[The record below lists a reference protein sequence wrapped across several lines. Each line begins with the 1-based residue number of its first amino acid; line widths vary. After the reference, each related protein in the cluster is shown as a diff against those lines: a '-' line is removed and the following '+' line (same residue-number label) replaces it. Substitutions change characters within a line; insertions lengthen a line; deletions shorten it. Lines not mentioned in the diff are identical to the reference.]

1 MMVATT
7 DKKHALQSKK
17 FGLWIGLGS
26 ITMMF
31 VALTSAYI
39 VRRSAG
45 NWLEFKL
52 PNMFFISTVVILI
65 SSMALEL
72 SYRAYNAHKE
82 HVYKLW
88 LFIALGL
95 GLLFCLTQY
104 WGWQQLYEIGVPLNG
119 NPAGSFIYAISGLHV
134 AHVVGGIM
142 AILMAIYH
150 AMSLPFFVSDE
161 RKNRFK
167 MVLHYWHFVDI
178 LWIYLLLFF
187 LVFR

>member
-1 MMVATT
+1 MNISLTESNNRF
-7 DKKHALQSKK
+7 DSKK
-17 FGLWIGLGS
+17 YGLWIALAS

-52 PNMFFISTVVILI
+52 PNMFFVSTVVILF
-65 SSMALEL
+65 SSVALEL
-72 SYRAYNAHKE
+72 SYRSFLAGKE
-82 HVYKLW
+82 KVYRLW
-88 LFIALGL
+88 LTITAVLGI
-95 GLLFCLTQY
+95 LFCVAQY
-104 WGWQQLYEIGVPLNG
+104 EGWQQLYNIGVPLDG

-134 AHVVGGIM
+134 AHVGGGIVALGM
-142 AILMAIYH
+142 ALYH
-150 AMSLPFFVSDE
+150 AYALPYFVSDQ

-167 MVLHYWHFVDI
+167 MVLHYWHYVDI

-187 LVFR
+187 LIFR